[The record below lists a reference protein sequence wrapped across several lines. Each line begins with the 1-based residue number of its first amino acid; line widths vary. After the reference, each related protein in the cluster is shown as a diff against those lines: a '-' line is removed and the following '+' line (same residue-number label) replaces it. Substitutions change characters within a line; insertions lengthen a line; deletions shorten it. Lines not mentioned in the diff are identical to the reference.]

1 MMDKQE
7 RFRKLL
13 DTMDV
18 VMSRLAM
25 EHMAPHSF
33 GTDTVLHRAEIHTI
47 QTIGEHEGINL
58 TDLAAL
64 MNVTK
69 GAMSQTISKL
79 TGKRLVKKI
88 YADENAKEINLY
100 LTEKGWIGFKNH
112 DSMHMQMY
120 DIVKKYY
127 GENFEQKLIEFSSVM
142 EDLNSILQVF
152 EKEKTIA

>member
-1 MMDKQE
+1 MIDKHE

-13 DTMDV
+13 DTMEAV
-18 VMSRLAM
+18 TSRLAM
-25 EHMAPHSF
+25 EHMVPYSF
-33 GTDTVLHRAEIHTI
+33 GTGIVLHRAEIHTV
-47 QTIGEHEGINL
+47 QAIGEHEGINL

-79 TGKRLVKKI
+79 TGKKLVKKI
-88 YADENAKEINLY
+88 YTDENAKEINLY

>member
-1 MMDKQE
+1 MIDNKE

-13 DTMDV
+13 DTMYL

-25 EHMAPHSF
+25 EHMEPYSF
-33 GTDTVLHRAEIHTI
+33 GTDITLHRTEIHTI
-47 QTIGEHEGINL
+47 QAIGEHEGINL

-69 GAMSQTISKL
+69 GAVSQTISKL
-79 TGKRLVKKI
+79 TGKKLVNKI
-88 YADENAKEINLY
+88 HKDENAKEINLS

-127 GENFEQKLIEFSSVM
+127 GKNFEQKLIEFSSVM
-142 EDLNSILQVF
+142 EDLNSILQII
-152 EKEKTIA
+152 EKDKTIV

>member
-13 DTMDV
+13 DTMDT

-25 EHMAPHSF
+25 EHMVPHSF
-33 GTDTVLHRAEIHTI
+33 GTDIVLHRAEIHTI

-58 TDLAAL
+58 TELATL

-79 TGKRLVKKI
+79 VGKKLIKKI
-88 YADENAKEINLY
+88 YSDKNAKEINLH

-120 DIVKKYY
+120 GIVEKYY
-127 GENFEQKLIEFSSVM
+127 GENFEQKLIEFS
-142 EDLNSILQVF
+142 
-152 EKEKTIA
+152 

>member
-1 MMDKQE
+1 MMDKHK

-13 DTMDV
+13 DAMDV

-25 EHMAPHSF
+25 DHMVPHSF
-33 GTDTVLHRAEIHTI
+33 GTDITLHRTEIHTI
-47 QTIGEHEGINL
+47 QAIGEHEGINL

-69 GAMSQTISKL
+69 GAVSQTISKL
-79 TGKRLVKKI
+79 NGKKLVKKI
-88 YADENAKEINLY
+88 YKDENAKEINLY
-100 LTEKGWIGFKNH
+100 LTEKGWVGFKNH

-127 GENFEQKLIEFSSVM
+127 GVNFEQKLIEFSSVM
-142 EDLNSILQVF
+142 EDLNSILQII
-152 EKEKTIA
+152 EKEKTIV